1 MAVLP
6 GERFLIQQSNGTV
19 MLFDTYDDRI
29 LVTFNPADANAV
41 AQAQKHIHDLE
52 ELDAEQKCFAHL
64 WSGYF
69 YAHATMERD
78 HIPTAIPD
86 MINLDLDGPYDP
98 DTEVAITE
106 AMDLVTKQVEKPRT
120 NLGSSGPPGRI
131 D

>member
-6 GERFLIQQSNGTV
+6 GERFVIQQSNGTV
-19 MLFDTYDDRI
+19 MLLDTYDDRI

-69 YAHATMERD
+69 YAHAC
-78 HIPTAIPD
+78 
-86 MINLDLDGPYDP
+86 NDGPFSLG
-98 DTEVAITE
+98 TEEAVTE
-106 AMDLVTKQVEKPRT
+106 AIELVKP
-120 NLGSSGPPGRI
+120 PEE
-131 D
+131 